1 MTDTRLHF
9 YFNEDNYS
17 YEGSHSICVDNGE
30 ENIIYLIYDRE
41 ESVFADIINNE
52 SNETTNYFEAVDIY
66 SLDNDEFGDF
76 YNILSLENS
85 LETVMEYIEEYPSL
99 TLLGTLDYSGIVTG
113 EMIEEFYIGELESSH
128 SALITNNKTVSSLYI
143 HNKEVQSIITTDN
156 VVLYEKES
164 TPIPS
169 EPNSISLSASKHILS
184 EHDTDTCVLSVTVTD
199 ENNNACSNQTV
210 TFKSNNTVLGT
221 TITDN
226 TGVATY
232 TYNSQ
237 GVGEF
242 YASASIDNL
251 SSNSLLIED
260 CKYYKETISST
271 ITPQVPLSSNCVIE
285 FDVFKKVNQ
294 NTNAF
299 ASINIGGDTDYIG
312 CGFIQGGNSQMYLFE
327 RTSSVSYVQTAV
339 TPFLTL
345 NKNYHV
351 KLIINGTT
359 VVMVIGDIQYVL
371 KDVGIVMDK
380 LNKID
385 YSNNALISNVKVN
398 DVVCDDVVLSASKSV
413 LSYYDNN
420 SAFDDWTGTYVTGTD
435 EYYYLTPN
443 SNNLTFNGDLPSEF
457 EMRYK
462 FKTNN
467 VLNGHGGLWCIGT
480 DANNCLLVGHDE
492 TNRRMSIYVRSNG
505 TNTIQSTFDFAYN
518 TLKWTETIITYKDG
532 MISVSMNNNTLS
544 CALSD
549 ASFLK
554 IYANY
559 NQVKLA
565 DIIIKDLSTGEIV
578 SDSSNNIVLSA
589 SVVDSHD
596 NPVPNSVVIFDINGL
611 SEKIFATDSDGVCK
625 YEYVAQGIGDVYVS
639 AETNSLSSN
648 SILIEDCMYFKEEEV
663 SYVSTYTSGDHSIR
677 LDNNLSL
684 VLTDDFEFS
693 MECKSNINGSRLQLS
708 SISGASSSTTN
719 YGFGFNC
726 DGTAM
731 NSYYRTTTSYGWGS
745 NIPYDTNYHLL
756 KFVRNGDTFT
766 AYLDDINEGNQ
777 TFTWWNSKSP
787 FSLYWWV
794 WRSGTITAKNIKI
807 KKIIHNISP
816 VNILDN
822 VSFTHSDGTTSR
834 DVSYMNN
841 ESTTMNVQGFED
853 ANTIAINGEI
863 DFLLG
868 TGEDYRDITL
878 TPDVEY
884 DFTGHDFDIIRL
896 NHTGTYNGSALSI
909 GDKTILYDAADNYGI
924 SGLQRDTA
932 TNFKI
937 RDGKIYCC
945 DNNTKYVTPS
955 DLKVIAFASN
965 IIIRIYNCINNYSL
979 IGTQTTNNQGYA
991 SYEYEATG
999 QGEFYIKAQ
1008 SHNDSTVTTSDYL
1021 ISDWIYKDFT
1031 NYGGW
1036 SAFSGRNTSS
1046 MSISDNT
1053 LRVTSGNKG
1062 GAHSVN
1068 TIFNLPNDDY
1078 EVSFKITEATK
1089 TDSNGVRIGIHSA
1102 NYSDHHEKACCG
1114 IAYVGGTGNKVS
1126 FDYSNNNVTAVTKEV
1141 IADNLTVGDIIRFRV
1156 EGTTLKCYHNDSLY
1170 VTETLAWLHDP
1181 MWLYAQ
1187 SWGTGTANMSIT
1199 DFRVKRIINN

>member
-30 ENIIYLIYDRE
+30 ENIIYVIYDRE

-76 YNILSLENS
+76 NNILSSENS

-143 HNKEVQSIITTDN
+143 HNKEVQSIITSDN
-156 VVLYEKES
+156 VVLYEKENS
-164 TPIPS
+164 VTPVVS
-169 EPNSISLSASKHILS
+169 EPYSISLSASKYILS
-184 EHDTDTCVLSVTVTD
+184 EHDTDTCVLSATVTD

-210 TFKSNNTVLGT
+210 TFKSDNTILGT
-221 TITDN
+221 AITDN
-226 TGVATY
+226 NGVTTY

-237 GVGEF
+237 G
-242 YASASIDNL
+242 
-251 SSNSLLIED
+251 
-260 CKYYKETISST
+260 
-271 ITPQVPLSSNCVIE
+271 
-285 FDVFKKVNQ
+285 
-294 NTNAF
+294 
-299 ASINIGGDTDYIG
+299 
-312 CGFIQGGNSQMYLFE
+312 
-327 RTSSVSYVQTAV
+327 
-339 TPFLTL
+339 
-345 NKNYHV
+345 
-351 KLIINGTT
+351 
-359 VVMVIGDIQYVL
+359 
-371 KDVGIVMDK
+371 
-380 LNKID
+380 
-385 YSNNALISNVKVN
+385 
-398 DVVCDDVVLSASKSV
+398 
-413 LSYYDNN
+413 
-420 SAFDDWTGTYVTGTD
+420 
-435 EYYYLTPN
+435 
-443 SNNLTFNGDLPSEF
+443 
-457 EMRYK
+457 
-462 FKTNN
+462 
-467 VLNGHGGLWCIGT
+467 
-480 DANNCLLVGHDE
+480 
-492 TNRRMSIYVRSNG
+492 
-505 TNTIQSTFDFAYN
+505 
-518 TLKWTETIITYKDG
+518 
-532 MISVSMNNNTLS
+532 
-544 CALSD
+544 
-549 ASFLK
+549 
-554 IYANY
+554 
-559 NQVKLA
+559 
-565 DIIIKDLSTGEIV
+565 
-578 SDSSNNIVLSA
+578 
-589 SVVDSHD
+589 
-596 NPVPNSVVIFDINGL
+596 
-611 SEKIFATDSDGVCK
+611 
-625 YEYVAQGIGDVYVS
+625 IGDVCIG
-639 AETNSLSSN
+639 AETNNLSSN

-663 SYVSTYTSGDHSIR
+663 SYVSTYTDGRDHSIR
-677 LDNNLSL
+677 FDDNLSL

-693 MECKSNINGSRLQLS
+693 MDCKANMNGARLQLS
-708 SISGASSSTTN
+708 SISGASSSTSN
-719 YGFGFNC
+719 YGFGFNR
-726 DGTAM
+726 DGGGTCP
-731 NSYYRTTTSYGWGS
+731 YYRDTSSLAWGTKIS
-745 NIPYDTNYHLL
+745 NDTNYHSL

-766 AYLDDINEGNQ
+766 AYLDNTNKGNQ
-777 TFTWWNSKSP
+777 TFTWWNNQSP

-794 WRSGTITAKNIKI
+794 WKSGTITAKNIKI
-807 KKIIHNISP
+807 KKIIYNISP

-834 DVSYMNN
+834 NVSYINN
-841 ESTTMNVQGFED
+841 ESTTMSVQGLKD
-853 ANTIAINGEI
+853 VSTPAINGEI

-878 TPDVEY
+878 TPNVEY
-884 DFTGHDFDIIRL
+884 DFTGHDFDIIQLR
-896 NHTGTYNGSALSI
+896 HTCAPSQTQSILRIGNTTIVFNYVDDYHLANGR
-909 GDKTILYDAADNYGI
+909 GDEEFNYKVKDNK
-924 SGLQRDTA
+924 L
-932 TNFKI
+932 
-937 RDGKIYCC
+937 YCC
-945 DNNTKYVTPS
+945 NVTTRYTTLSNLKTTAYVN
-955 DLKVIAFASN
+955 N
-965 IIIRIYNCINNYSL
+965 IIVRVYNCMNYSL
-979 IGTQTTNNQGYA
+979 IDTQRTNNQGYA

-1008 SHNDSTVTTSDYL
+1008 SHEDSTISTDSYL

-1078 EVSFKITEATK
+1078 EVSFKITETTK

-1114 IAYVGGTGNKVS
+1114 IAYVGGTGNKIS

-1187 SWGTGTANMSIT
+1187 SWGTGTANISIT